1 MHKVATGAECRVHTI
16 LKTDPL
22 QGDDCHVI
30 LAMDTIQFPC
40 RPLFEGGAPAT
51 LELDDADGRTNAEL
65 NPPWGFA
72 RRYTMALVPSVT
84 SM

>member
-1 MHKVATGAECRVHTI
+1 MLNVGFIRFSKLIPYKGLIVI
-16 LKTDPL
+16 
-22 QGDDCHVI
+22 I

-40 RPLFEGGAPAT
+40 RPLFEGGAPSA